1 MFPPCFFIQGEP
13 LFLVLDSLG
22 GTKSG
27 AVANIRSYLAME
39 WAARG
44 GGGNHTFDSRVMKTH
59 RPSRKPEQQNGD
71 DCGIYLLYYI
81 EQMFTR

>member
-1 MFPPCFFIQGEP
+1 MGHAEGQVQARLRHSREEGRR
-13 LFLVLDSLG
+13 
-22 GTKSG
+22 G

-44 GGGNHTFDSRVMKTH
+44 GGGNHTFDSRVMKTL